1 MSVSRPLAGL
11 KPSGLETNCRAAG
24 RRVFAKIIDCRKRMT
39 RRELDDW
46 RRRISEAQGRGRE
59 AGSKGSVEQNRGP
72 MQRLPALNQSR
83 HLRASHIRI

>member
-1 MSVSRPLAGL
+1 
-11 KPSGLETNCRAAG
+11 
-24 RRVFAKIIDCRKRMT
+24 MT